1 MSKDTQKLVLKLLDK
16 DKPLSAE
23 IIEDVVNTTLHQTT
37 NKQSAHI
44 QELLV
49 EKERLEQ
56 EIKAQTHQLQE
67 LRQNTFSDIELALQE
82 CYGEIDNR
90 DIKTLTQLQLQ
101 SIDILD
107 ILCEITESAFIA
119 AIENDENIEASFREI
134 TRDLTHKT
142 LKDGYLTLER
152 ATLVIEVIISVAA
165 DLAQA
170 TPNAA
175 DEILRGAIYGTK
187 KGLTQS
193 IKIFKEQFVFLP
205 DQLAPR
211 QIKSMQQTY
220 KDLHNTDTVF
230 IQAIQHQA
238 DPCESIIKDKMY
250 FILEHMHPELSELVN
265 ISKETLLL
273 VGEKL
278 GKFGKKA
285 VVKGEKV
292 LQSKAAVEAKRMGVT
307 VWDVAKGAVGGAITT
322 AKDKMDQKKHS
333 KK

>member
-1 MSKDTQKLVLKLLDK
+1 MSKDTQKIVAKMLDK
-16 DKPLSAE
+16 NKPLTAE
-23 IIEDVVNTTLHQTT
+23 TIENVVYKTLESTT

-44 QELLV
+44 QDLLV

-56 EIKAQTHQLQE
+56 EIKTQTQKLQE
-67 LRQNTFSDIELALQE
+67 LRHHTFSGIETAIKE
-82 CYGEIDNR
+82 CYGEIDPQH
-90 DIKTLTQLQLQ
+90 IKTLTQLQLQ

-119 AIENDENIEASFREI
+119 AIENDEDIEASFREI

-142 LKDGYLTLER
+142 LRDGYLTLDR
-152 ATLVIEVIISVAA
+152 AKRVIEVIISVAD

-193 IKIFKEQFVFLP
+193 IQLFKEQFVYLP

-230 IQAIQHQA
+230 IQAIQNEA
-238 DPCESIIKDKMY
+238 DLCEKVIRDKMY
-250 FILEHMHPELSELVN
+250 FIVDNMHPELSELVN

-278 GKFGKKA
+278 GKFGKQA
-285 VVKGEKV
+285 VIQGEKV
-292 LQSKAAVEAKRMGVT
+292 LHSKAAAGAKRMGLT
-307 VWDVAKGAVGGAITT
+307 VWDVAKGAVGGAITS
-322 AKDKMDQKKHS
+322 AKDAIDNKKQS